1 MSSNDIIFWRYYDEV
16 RAQHLW
22 LTTTTV
28 NKKMY
33 FCKEVGCNE
42 EAFLSLGHRRMQ
54 VLLSLTG
61 GVMLGVGLLHLLPHA
76 FLELDRRIDTTM
88 AWVLAGFFLMFLLE
102 RAFHGHAHHATDGS
116 HAGHG
121 CEHDH
126 SHDLHQT
133 PAQGRNS
140 RWAWC
145 GAFAGLTLHSLAD
158 GAALAASVNADGER
172 DLAERFY
179 LGSCYAETDEG
190 YAAACRWYHG
200 ELGPIDEKTRA
211 SLLVTLRRWHSCSGE
226 IDYEHGIKVCDDRD
240 DPFCPQHSA

>member
-42 EAFLSLGHRRMQ
+42 EAFLSLGHLCTAHYNLVRYAAEPAPCTQCGEKFDVASALDISRCHRCI
-54 VLLSLTG
+54 LS
-61 GVMLGVGLLHLLPHA
+61 PC
-76 FLELDRRIDTTM
+76 
-88 AWVLAGFFLMFLLE
+88 
-102 RAFHGHAHHATDGS
+102 
-116 HAGHG
+116 G
-121 CEHDH
+121 CTEEEN
-126 SHDLHQT
+126 
-133 PAQGRNS
+133 R
-140 RWAWC
+140 
-145 GAFAGLTLHSLAD
+145 
-158 GAALAASVNADGER
+158 DGER

-240 DPFCPQHSA
+240 DPFCPQHSAESRE